1 MVLIVILTVRIQED
15 SKEEATNLGAAE
27 DELQQPAEN
36 LDTHDPHDFPPA
48 GCAAATT
55 LRLRLRM
62 ALFKVQTNQTAVPI
76 SHLQLPQLSPQPVSI
91 FPPSLVRVSTPAEPQ
106 DLCHE
111 EGDDG
116 DGGGGGEGDDGGGSN
131 NWDDSNN
138 WDNSNNWDDSNNWD
152 HRDSWDDEAA
162 SPPPS
167 SPPVLTGAICYTSRG
182 IPFPTPMRSSSPSP
196 SYGKPLDIGSS
207 SAYGTSSFR
216 YSSS

>member
-1 MVLIVILTVRIQED
+1 MRVILTVRIQDIQED
-15 SKEEATNLGAAE
+15 SQEEATNSGESGTAE
-27 DELQQPAEN
+27 DELQQPTES
-36 LDTHDPHDFPPA
+36 LDTHDPHDPPPA
-48 GCAAATT
+48 SCAAATT

-76 SHLQLPQLSPQPVSI
+76 SHLQLPQLSPQPDSV
-91 FPPSLVRVSTPAEPQ
+91 FPPSLVRVSVPDEPQ
-106 DLCHE
+106 DLYHE
-111 EGDDG
+111 EG
-116 DGGGGGEGDDGGGSN
+116 DGGGGGDDGDDNNNWDSNDWDDTN
-131 NWDDSNN
+131 NWDDG
-138 WDNSNNWDDSNNWD
+138 DDA
-152 HRDSWDDEAA
+152 DSWDDEAA